1 MTRNLTAQLE
11 HDIIS
16 AARRFGVRKVKRS
29 ALSAC
34 TFTAR
39 SASNISSRRFP
50 RLLRKFA
57 ETLHEEI
64 DTLLPFD
71 VVNLDDNLAVDFL
84 AEIERDAVILYEEV
98 PPAVKKIDAFVNVIN
113 RLAKASELK
122 LPYSDLELAGII
134 RLFEN
139 SFELAW
145 KALREILLIHGV
157 STAASGSPREILK
170 AGYQYHFID
179 DAELWLDM
187 PSGAT

>member
-1 MTRNLTAQLE
+1 MHLYRPFSVKHFLKAIPATVKKIAAQGG
-11 HDIIS
+11 DI
-16 AARRFGVRKVKRS
+16 AE
-29 ALSAC
+29 
-34 TFTAR
+34 
-39 SASNISSRRFP
+39 
-50 RLLRKFA
+50 FA